1 MFGCKWHHCTTL
13 QAAIN
18 YSPGLLYT
26 QNTLNSILAFVQFF
40 KIPVSIVHLQYNLK
54 NKSTNN
60 SKDLKHFDSN
70 GIIAHPC
77 KLLTTVY

>member
-13 QAAIN
+13 QAIN

-26 QNTLNSILAFVQFF
+26 QKTLNSILAFVQFF
-40 KIPVSIVHLQYNLK
+40 KIPVSVVHLQDNSK
-54 NKSTNN
+54 NKSTSN
-60 SKDLKHFDSN
+60 SKDLKNFDSN
-70 GIIAHPC
+70 GIIVHPY